1 MSVGLEH
8 PQVERFLARLD
19 AAAVGLPPGRREELS
34 AEIRE
39 HLAEALAVTAGDEL
53 AVRTVLD
60 RLGSPDDI
68 VAAERGDTPDGSA
81 PSGGVPP
88 GSVPPGYAPAGYAP
102 LGYGVAAKPS
112 PWGGLEIAAVLLLTV
127 GLFLLPV
134 VGPIAGL
141 AFAWA
146 STRWTRREK
155 VVATV
160 LTVLPIV
167 ILTLGVATVMVS
179 RVSTSDG
186 GVVGP
191 VPVVESDSV
200 APPTSSAP

>member
-19 AAAVGLPPGRREELS
+19 AAAVGLPPGRREELV

-39 HLAEALAVTAGDEL
+39 HLAEALAVTDGGEP

-68 VAAERGDTPDGSA
+68 VAAERVGPA
-81 PSGGVPP
+81 
-88 GSVPPGYAPAGYAP
+88 SVGPASVGPASVGWSP
-102 LGYGVAAKPS
+102 AAQPS

-134 VGPIAGL
+134 IGPIAGL
-141 AFAWA
+141 GFAWA

-160 LTVLPIV
+160 LTVLPV
-167 ILTLGVATVMVS
+167 LILTLGAASLLVV
-179 RVSTSDG
+179 RGGTSSDVG
-186 GVVGP
+186 GP
-191 VPVVESDSV
+191 VPVVES
-200 APPTSSAP
+200 SSASPVSGTR